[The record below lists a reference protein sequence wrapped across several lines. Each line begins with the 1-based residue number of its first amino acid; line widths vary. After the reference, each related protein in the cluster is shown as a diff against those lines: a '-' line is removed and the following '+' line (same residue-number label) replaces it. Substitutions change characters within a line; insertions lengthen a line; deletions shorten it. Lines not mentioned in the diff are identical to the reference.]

1 MLAKTLMIQGTTSDA
16 GKSAIVTGL
25 CRLLK
30 RQGYKVVPFKPQN
43 MALNSAVTSDGGEI
57 GRAQAAQAQ
66 ACGLEPHTDMNPIL
80 LKPSSDIGSQVI
92 INGKVH
98 GQMTAVEYHAFKPQA
113 MQYVLEAHRR
123 LQEQYDVIIVEGAGS
138 PAEINLRE
146 NDIANMGFAEA
157 VDCPVWLVADIDRG
171 GVFASLV
178 GTLELLSKSEKQRTQ
193 GLIINRF
200 RGDVAL
206 LQSGVD
212 WIEKRTK
219 KPVLG
224 IIPYLKNLYLEAED
238 SLNIVMHRSN
248 ASSENINI
256 IVPRLP
262 KLSNHTDFDVLQH
275 HPQVNFRFV
284 DLDDEIPAADL
295 IILAGSKSV
304 RSDLQALK
312 ETGWDKHINQHLRYG
327 GKLLGICGGYQMLG
341 KIIHDPQG
349 LEGIAGSEH
358 GLGLFDLETTLDVE
372 KQLLQQ
378 QGELS
383 LGGTVIG
390 YEIHAGITRGNALK
404 IPMIH
409 YEHHNDGAIS
419 ADGKIMGCYLHGL
432 FDQSD
437 ACNSLLKWAGLHKV
451 QTQSHFDRQE
461 QGINDLADCLQEQ
474 LDISQLLAIL

>member
-1 MLAKTLMIQGTTSDA
+1 MTAKTLMIQGTTSDA

-30 RQGYKVVPFKPQN
+30 RRGYRVAPFKPQN
-43 MALNSAVTSDGGEI
+43 MALNSAVTADGGEI

-66 ACGLEPHTDMNPIL
+66 ACGLAPHTDMNPIL

-113 MQYVLEAHRR
+113 MQYVLAAHQRLEA
-123 LQEQYDVIIVEGAGS
+123 QYDFILVEGAGS

-178 GTLELLSKSEKQRTQ
+178 GTLALLSESEKRRTK

-206 LQSGVD
+206 LQSGIE
-212 WIEKRTK
+212 WIENKTQ

-224 IIPYLKNLYLEAED
+224 IVPYLKDLYLEAED
-238 SLNIVMHRSN
+238 SLNIVMQQANSPL
-248 ASSENINI
+248 ACINI

-275 HPQVNFRFV
+275 HPMVNFRYI
-284 DLDDEIPAADL
+284 DLGESIPSADL
-295 IILAGSKSV
+295 IILPGSKSV
-304 RSDLQALK
+304 CSDLQALK
-312 ETGWDKHINQHLRYG
+312 NTGWAAHIQQHLRYG

-341 KIIHDPQG
+341 RVIHDPHG
-349 LEGIAGSEH
+349 FEGEAGSEQA
-358 GLGLFDLETTLDVE
+358 LDLLDFETTLDVE

-378 QGELS
+378 QGVLS
-383 LGGTVIG
+383 FDQDVQIAG
-390 YEIHAGITRGNALK
+390 YEIHAGISSGAALK
-404 IPMIH
+404 SPMIH
-409 YEHHNDGAIS
+409 YDDHSDGVIS
-419 ADGKIMGCYLHGL
+419 EDKQIMGCYLHGL
-432 FDQSD
+432 FDQAE
-437 ACNSLLKWAGLHKV
+437 ACDGLLAWAGLHHAE
-451 QTQSHFDRQE
+451 TQSHFERQE
-461 QGINDLADCLQEQ
+461 QGIEALADCLEASLN
-474 LDISQLLAIL
+474 LDGL

>member
-1 MLAKTLMIQGTTSDA
+1 MLTKTLMIQGTTSDA

-30 RQGYKVVPFKPQN
+30 RQGYKVAPFKPQN

-113 MQYVLEAHRR
+113 MQYVLEAHQR
-123 LQEQYDVIIVEGAGS
+123 LQEKYDIIIVEGAGS

-157 VDCPVWLVADIDRG
+157 IDCPVWLVADIDRG

-178 GTLELLSKSEKQRTQ
+178 GTLELLSESERRRTQ

-206 LQSGVD
+206 LQSGID
-212 WIEKRTK
+212 WIESRTQ

-224 IIPYLKNLYLEAED
+224 VVPYLKDLYLEAED
-238 SLNIVMHRSN
+238 SLNIVMDRSN
-248 ASSENINI
+248 SSAANINI

-275 HPQVNFRFV
+275 HPQVNFQFV
-284 DLDDEIPAADL
+284 DLNDAIPAADL

-312 ETGWDKHINQHLRYG
+312 ETSWNKYIQQHLRYG

-341 KIIHDPQG
+341 NAIHDPQG
-349 LEGIAGSEH
+349 IEGSAGSEQ
-358 GLGLFDLETTLDVE
+358 GLGLLELETTLETE

-383 LGGTVIG
+383 LGGKVVG
-390 YEIHAGITRGNALK
+390 YEIHVGVTRGNALQK
-404 IPMIH
+404 PMIH
-409 YEHHNDGAIS
+409 YKDHQDGAIS
-419 ADGKIMGCYLHGL
+419 DDEQIMGCYLHGL
-432 FDQSD
+432 FDEAE
-437 ACNSLLKWAGLHKV
+437 ACNALLKWAGLHTV

-461 QGINDLADCLQEQ
+461 QGIDQLADCLEKQ
-474 LDISQLLAIL
+474 LDLRGLLL